1 MHSLSERKR
10 MEVGA
15 DVIAVA
21 VAVVA
26 QQTTA
31 SLYEE
36 AAVIN

>member
-1 MHSLSERKR
+1 MK
-10 MEVGA
+10 VGA
-15 DVIAVA
+15 DVIS